1 MELTKIKGSTYYI
14 NAPTNIGIYVFKN
27 KNCLII
33 DTGINNTQARKNRG
47 SF

>member
-33 DTGINNTQARKNRG
+33 DTV
-47 SF
+47 